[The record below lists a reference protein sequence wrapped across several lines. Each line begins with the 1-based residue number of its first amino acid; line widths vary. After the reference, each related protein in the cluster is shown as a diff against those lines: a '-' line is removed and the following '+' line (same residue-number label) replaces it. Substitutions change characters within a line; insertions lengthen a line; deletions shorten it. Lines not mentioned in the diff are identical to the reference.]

1 MSVCNAMPPVL
12 PGRLAVCGSFPKA
25 ARKAS
30 MIAGFGRGLDNDD
43 GTGWL
48 DTAHGVLSP
57 REEHREAK

>member
-1 MSVCNAMPPVL
+1 
-12 PGRLAVCGSFPKA
+12 
-25 ARKAS
+25 